1 MMAKIINSSFEEE
14 ALPTLWK
21 EANITPV
28 PKQPIIEDMS
38 KHLRPISLTSTLS
51 IVAEDFVVRLFIKP
65 AILGELSMA
74 QIPMNEI
81 QKWSSTNKFQ
91 LHPSKCKEL
100 CISFTCIKRDHT
112 PVIIENNTV
121 ELVKSLKILGLTVQD
136 DLRLS
141 SVSLQPT

>member
-1 MMAKIINSSFEEE
+1 MKLGRDCCSEWGTVPAGLHEGTKLGCWLFIAMINDLE
-14 ALPTLWK
+14 AP
-21 EANITPV
+21 
-28 PKQPIIEDMS
+28 S
-38 KHLRPISLTSTLS
+38 
-51 IVAEDFVVRLFIKP
+51 AEDLLKYVDDSTFYEVIKK
-65 AILGELSMA
+65 GELSMA

-100 CISFTCIKRDHT
+100 CISFTRIKRDHT
-112 PVIIENNTV
+112 AVIIENNTV